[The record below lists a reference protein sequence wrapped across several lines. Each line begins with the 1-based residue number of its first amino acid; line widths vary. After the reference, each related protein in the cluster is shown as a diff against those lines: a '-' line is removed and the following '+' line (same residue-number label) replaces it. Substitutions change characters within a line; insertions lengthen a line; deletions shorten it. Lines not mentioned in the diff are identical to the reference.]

1 MFVGYFMTGR
11 SIPVFDVVKPY
22 LIWKKYVLAFV
33 VITTTPLIAQA
44 NPTGFGTFT
53 RDTNT
58 IAGSIASGTYIT
70 AADATGKFKITAGA
84 ANGYNGSS
92 VRVGDN
98 GVEIKNE
105 SNAGNDRDKFTYTI
119 TITPDDITSLHTIKI
134 GQASYSTGGNS
145 EIARQKL
152 SFTENTQINLP
163 VQATVRENP
172 DVGYFFGAMGD
183 YFMGKKLAGN
193 SFSSNNTISRPQL
206 RVDSSSGGSNDLY
219 YYSLTALNGTGNSSS
234 FTPTTSANGEVRFG
248 SQKRGT
254 LPPTPTFTNI
264 LKETST
270 NPNNQTTYRALN
282 VNDIITNNS
291 SYVSYGI
298 ENSKSSY
305 MIAVRNA
312 ESVTLTYEGI
322 MKGNSAIEADV
333 VGETY
338 NEWIIF
344 GVESEPFYYV
354 FSGIVFNDNGG
365 ITSLEADASN
375 ANITSGVYSN
385 KPDYFNGVFNNA
397 SESGIGDSTVKI
409 VNNCDN
415 PTITYATQTVE
426 TSGSAIGR
434 YQIKI
439 PIANLNGQGNVCLLE
454 ERSDT
459 SYPIRTTNNKKTI
472 TLENAKYNYTHNDF
486 GRVIAQNAALV
497 LEKEQAANDCKIT
510 NITTL
515 TYSKDPLSSSET
527 GSGADVRPG
536 QCIAYKITATN
547 RANIDINNF
556 VMRDVLQKKGDNKAI
571 VTSKLADPSYQA
583 SDYATDSV
591 PIGEN
596 GTVKTASL
604 SLGARSNRSFYFN
617 TQYGSTQSDTANTP

>member
-1 MFVGYFMTGR
+1 MIGR
-11 SIPVFDVVKPY
+11 FIPVFNIIKPY
-22 LIWKKYVLAFV
+22 LIWKKHVIAFV

-58 IAGSIASGTYIT
+58 VAGSIASGTYTT
-70 AADATGKFKITAGA
+70 AANATGKFKVTAGPS
-84 ANGYNGSS
+84 NGYNGSS
-92 VRVGDN
+92 VTVGGN
-98 GVEIKNE
+98 GVEIRSDANTTTDK
-105 SNAGNDRDKFTYTI
+105 DKFTYTI

-134 GQASYSTGGNS
+134 GQTSYTAGGNS
-145 EIARQKL
+145 EVARQTL

-163 VQATVRENP
+163 VQATVRANP
-172 DVGYFFGAMGD
+172 NADYFFGAMGD
-183 YFMGKKLAGN
+183 YFMGKKLSGN
-193 SFSSNNTISRPQL
+193 SFSSNNTVTLPQL
-206 RVDSSSGGSNDLY
+206 RFDSSNGGDSGLY
-219 YYSLTALNGTGNSSS
+219 YYGITALNGTGNSNS
-234 FTPTTSANGEVRFG
+234 FTPTTNANGEVRFG

-291 SYVSYGI
+291 SYVSYAI
-298 ENSKSSY
+298 ENSKSNY
-305 MIAVRNA
+305 VIAVRNA

-338 NEWIIF
+338 NEWISF
-344 GVESEPFYYV
+344 GVESEPYYYV
-354 FSGIVFNDNGG
+354 FPGIVFNDNGG
-365 ITSLEADASN
+365 ITSVEADASN

-385 KPDYFNGVFNNA
+385 KPDYFNGVFNNT
-397 SESGIGDSTVKI
+397 SESGIAGSTVKI
-409 VNNCDN
+409 VNNCDS

-426 TSGSAIGR
+426 TSGSAIGK

-439 PIANLNGQGNVCLLE
+439 PIANLNGQSNVCVLE

-459 SYPIRTTNNKKTI
+459 TYPVRTTNNKKAI
-472 TLENAKYNYTHNDF
+472 TLENAKYNYTNNDF
-486 GRVIAQNAALV
+486 GRVVTQNVALV
-497 LEKEQAANDCKIT
+497 LEKEQAANDCKATDISG
-510 NITTL
+510 L

-527 GSGADVRPG
+527 GSGADIRPG

-556 VMRDVLQKKGDNKAI
+556 VMRDVLQKKGDNNAM
-571 VTSKLADPSYQA
+571 VTSKLSDPSYQA

-596 GTVKTASL
+596 GTVKTVSL

-617 TQYGSTQSDTANTP
+617 TQYGSTQSHTANTP